1 MATKRKT
8 IDETRRPWRAAGE
21 ELREWI
27 CCPLCRVSLLKVV
40 AYRANTV
47 RFECSKC
54 GLRFSLRPLDV
65 ADTLRLRPALVA
77 ASMSA
82 SADEHRLGSCAFTS
96 IRDRAVRAN
105 GERFA
110 QASPGDRVRMM
121 LQVLR
126 DAGTRIALGALARAD
141 DTADQRKQLL
151 QEVHA
156 VEQRG
161 LATASSRRDRTSGA
175 GVGVARP

>member
-1 MATKRKT
+1 MATKRKA
-8 IDETRRPWRAAGE
+8 IDETRRPWRAAGA

-47 RFECSKC
+47 RFECSRC

-77 ASMSA
+77 AALSA
-82 SADEHRLGSCAFTS
+82 SADEHRLGAFAFTT
-96 IRDRAVRAN
+96 IRDRAMRAN
-105 GERFA
+105 GEGFA
-110 QASPGDRVRMM
+110 QASPEGRVRMM

-126 DAGTRIALGALARAD
+126 DAGARIALGALARPD
-141 DTADQRKQLL
+141 DTADQRKRLL
-151 QEVHA
+151 EQVHA

-161 LATASSRRDRTSGA
+161 VTASGE
-175 GVGVARP
+175 GVGVPRP